1 MRENRFEAL
10 ARTHNSHNTKQMIS
24 RYIDINP
31 LTIKLAVVIL
41 TPRFGPFWTNPQS
54 YGVIVPQCFGDLT
67 FRTLCYP
74 QKKESS

>member
-1 MRENRFEAL
+1 MLIVGACGVHAMRENRFEVL

-41 TPRFGPFWTNPQS
+41 ALRFGPFWS
-54 YGVIVPQCFGDLT
+54 K
-67 FRTLCYP
+67 TLKRHASL
-74 QKKESS
+74 QWSVVRLA